1 MKPVVWGVLSSARI
15 GVQKVI
21 PGMLRSPL
29 VEVRG
34 IASRSLDAAQSAA
47 QTLGIPRAFGSYEEL
62 IADPAIEAIY
72 NPLPNHL
79 HVPLTLAAAR
89 AGKHVLCEKPIA
101 LDAAEAAQLREV
113 AGRVRIAEAFMVRHH
128 PQWQRLREL
137 LRAGRIGV
145 PRVVQVA
152 FSFFNDNPADIRN
165 QRETGGGALYDIGCY
180 AIAAGR
186 YVFESEPLRVMAM
199 MDRDPALAVDR
210 ATSGLLDFG
219 ASRQLAFTVTTQCA
233 SQQRLVVL
241 GTRGRIELEIP
252 FNPPQGGTTRIRI
265 DDGSALDGSSALIEA
280 LPEADQYQR
289 LVENFSRTVRGEPAP
304 FWDLEDA
311 ICQMQVID
319 ALWRSESSGAWEK
332 VATEASPGAGR

>member
-1 MKPVVWGVLSSARI
+1 MKPVVWGVLSTARI

-21 PGMLRSPL
+21 PGMLGSPL

-34 IASRSLDAAQSAA
+34 IASRSKDRAGAAARQ
-47 QTLGIPRAFGSYEEL
+47 LGIAHAYGSYEEL

-113 AGRVRIAEAFMVRHH
+113 AARVCIAEAFMVRHH
-128 PQWQRLREL
+128 PQWERMRGL
-137 LRAGRIGV
+137 LRTGRIGV

-152 FSFFNDNPADIRN
+152 FSFFNDDPADIRN
-165 QRETGGGALYDIGCY
+165 QREIGGGALYDIGCY

-186 YVFESEPLRVMAM
+186 YVFECEPLRAMALV
-199 MDRDPALAVDR
+199 DRDPALGVDR

-219 ASRQLAFTVTTQCA
+219 AGRQLSFSVSTQCA

-241 GTRGRIELEIP
+241 GTRGRVELEIP
-252 FNPPQGGTTRIRI
+252 FNPPQGATTRIRI
-265 DDGSALDGSSALIEA
+265 DSGAALDGSSAVVET
-280 LPEADQYQR
+280 LPEADQYR
-289 LVENFSRTVRGEPAP
+289 LLVEDFSLRVRGEPAP
-304 FWDLEDA
+304 LWDLEDA
-311 ICQMQVID
+311 IAQMRVID
-319 ALWRSESSGAWEK
+319 ALWRSERSGAWE
-332 VATEASPGAGR
+332 VVTGGSGS

>member
-1 MKPVVWGVLSSARI
+1 MKPVVWGVLSTARI

-29 VEVRG
+29 VQVRG
-34 IASRSLDAAQSAA
+34 IASRTLATAEAAARQ
-47 QTLGIPRAFGSYEEL
+47 LGIPCAWGSYEEL

-101 LDAAEAAQLREV
+101 MDADEAAQLRGV

-128 PQWQRLREL
+128 PQWERLRGIL
-137 LRAGRIGV
+137 QAGRIGA

-152 FSFFNDNPADIRN
+152 FSFFNDDPADIRN
-165 QRETGGGALYDIGCY
+165 QREIGGGALYDIGCY

-186 YVFESEPLRVMAM
+186 FVFESEPLRVMAM
-199 MDRDPALAVDR
+199 VDRDPGLGVDR

-219 ASRQLAFTVTTQCA
+219 ASRQLAFSVSTQCA

-241 GTRGRIELEIP
+241 GPRGRVELEIP

-265 DDGSALDGSSALIEA
+265 DDGSALDGSSAVVET

-311 ICQMQVID
+311 IAQMRVID
-319 ALWRSESSGAWEK
+319 ALWRSERSGRWEA
-332 VATEASPGAGR
+332 VQEGSGT